1 MYSERTASIRD
12 GVAANARLT
21 GGAAAML
28 LVLLAIEGAT
38 IPLIGSLRGPHIF
51 IGMLLIPPVL
61 LKLGST
67 GFRFARYYSGEP
79 PYRRKGPPPLPMR
92 LLAPGVVLTTLVL
105 FVTGVLLLIDGPGNH
120 TLKFLHKASFILWF
134 ALMAAHV
141 LGHLFE
147 VPKLALPDWRR
158 SGSREAALAGSGLRL
173 TLLATSLLAGLA
185 LALATISLAGPWLTS
200 VPGR

>member
-1 MYSERTASIRD
+1 MHGSSTASVRD
-12 GVAANARLT
+12 GVAGNSRLT

-28 LVLLAIEGAT
+28 LVLLAVEGAT
-38 IPLIGSLRGPHIF
+38 IPLIGRLLGPHIF

-67 GFRFARYYSGEP
+67 GYRFARYYSGNP

-92 LLAPGVVLTTLVL
+92 LLAPGVLLTTLVL

-120 TLKFLHKASFILWF
+120 SLKFLHKVSFILWV
-134 ALMAAHV
+134 ALMTIHV

-147 VPKLALPDWRR
+147 VPALALPDWR
-158 SGSREAALAGSGLRL
+158 SKGGREAALAGSGLRL
-173 TLLATSLLAGLA
+173 TLLAASLLAGLA
-185 LALATISLAGPWLTS
+185 LALATIPSASPWLS
-200 VPGR
+200 